1 MSMSEIKISFPTEK
15 LEALR
20 FFMDKKEL
28 SIEQELNNYLEKTY
42 EKTVPVQVREY
53 VNNRMEQVPVP
64 QEEQAASSARE
75 RPVRQ
80 NRRQREQSAVEQQT
94 TPMPS
99 QTPAEDSTEQTSG
112 MTMGM

>member
-20 FFMDKKEL
+20 FFMDKKDL
-28 SIEQELNNYLEKTY
+28 SIEQELNSYLDKTY
-42 EKTVPVQVREY
+42 EKAVPTQVREY
-53 VNNRMEQVPVP
+53 VENRMEQVPLL
-64 QEEQAASSARE
+64 QEEQEASSARE

-80 NRRQREQSAVEQQT
+80 NRRHREQSAVEQQT
-94 TPMPS
+94 APMPS
-99 QTPAEDSTEQTSG
+99 QTPAEDATEQTPG